1 MARVV
6 SFQRGLQAGST
17 PLRALTHWQK
27 ALRTGMAR
35 QRQDRCVTTSAA
47 TAFLDRLHLRLMS
60 PRMHA
65 FAEPGEMP
73 GS

>member
-27 ALRTGMAR
+27 ALTTGKAR
-35 QRQDRCVTTSAA
+35 QRQDRCVATTA
-47 TAFLDRLHLRLMS
+47 TTALFDRLDLRYMS
-60 PRMHA
+60 SRMQ
-65 FAEPGEMP
+65 
-73 GS
+73 